1 MLNLC
6 VKCYITLCGGF
17 RRLFIQYRCLSE
29 CASSFQSHGCNASGI
44 HIHVLDISLASDR
57 CDVIG
62 RTRKKF
68 CPLWN
73 STSPSPVLDN
83 GLGPAAD
90 LGLPACPHPVCFV
103 LLAQRKG
110 NIGFP
115 AHGMWPRGPK
125 PSPACANSSFEHGMS
140 NAGVP
145 SLVRAGVQCSVECS
159 MFFFP
164 PPLTDYPSF
173 RTCMT
178 CSCCLSLPWDVKRTS
193 PLWRYLLLPR
203 HAWS

>member
-115 AHGMWPRGPK
+115 ALSTPPPAGKLTDHSEQVQNPEPREYVMWICFLRFEK
-125 PSPACANSSFEHGMS
+125 SPAKIE
-140 NAGVP
+140 
-145 SLVRAGVQCSVECS
+145 R
-159 MFFFP
+159 
-164 PPLTDYPSF
+164 
-173 RTCMT
+173 
-178 CSCCLSLPWDVKRTS
+178 
-193 PLWRYLLLPR
+193 
-203 HAWS
+203 